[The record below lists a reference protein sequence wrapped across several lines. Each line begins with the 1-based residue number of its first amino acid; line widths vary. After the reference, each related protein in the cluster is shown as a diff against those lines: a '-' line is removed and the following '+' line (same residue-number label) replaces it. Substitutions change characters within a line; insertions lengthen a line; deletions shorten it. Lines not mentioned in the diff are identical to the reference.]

1 MAVYVYKSAAF
12 LIGSTDLTDHVKA
25 ATLKRGA
32 DAPESTA
39 MGSTTHTVMAGGLFT
54 EALTIL
60 FYQDLGTGSVD
71 EKLDAA
77 RGVASTIHLKPTG
90 SGPSANNPDFTGS
103 FVLLNYEPC
112 AGTVGDPAMT
122 TSEWAPAGPVERDV
136 SA

>member
-1 MAVYVYKSAAF
+1 MSAYVYKDVVF
-12 LIGSTDLTDHVKA
+12 LIGATDLSDHVKS
-25 ATLKRGA
+25 ATWKRGV

-39 MGSTTHTVMAGGLFT
+39 MGSTTHTVMAGGLRT

-60 FYQDLGTGSVD
+60 LYQDMGTGSVD

-77 RGVASTIHLKPTG
+77 LGAASTIHLKPTG
-90 SGPSANNPDFTGS
+90 SGPSANNPDYTGS
-103 FVLLNYEPC
+103 FVLLTYEPA

-122 TSEWAPAGPVERDV
+122 TSEWAPAGAAERDV